1 MSIGSAKKWIP
12 ICHCYLQA
20 LAGVG
25 RSLWRL
31 LFSKQSRLN
40 SHTLREYLFSLAAA
54 FPGGAVVKKAKA
66 TSPSGAAGGKMDK
79 LCVQRW
85 KCTPGWAWVHV
96 LLFFPCGCVFF
107 GLGPSRAHRTLFKL
121 LPGTPVMSNG
131 KQQKGKVS
139 ALLMYRD
146 LPTEQPPHTRMETQW
161 RETQRCLWNSVAS
174 FIIFLFGEH
183 GVQNCRVLKF

>member
-96 LLFFPCGCVFF
+96 LLFSFPV
-107 GLGPSRAHRTLFKL
+107 
-121 LPGTPVMSNG
+121 V
-131 KQQKGKVS
+131 VS
-139 ALLMYRD
+139 SLVWAPHVHIELCLSFYRE
-146 LPTEQPPHTRMETQW
+146 LQWWAMENNKKEKSVHCWCTWIYPLNSPHTREW
-161 RETQRCLWNSVAS
+161 KLNEERHRDAFEIL
-174 FIIFLFGEH
+174 
-183 GVQNCRVLKF
+183 